1 LLPHSGALFEVHLV
15 LRSILAIIVT
25 LFLGHVSI
33 VAQEAIRYDDEAE
46 KIFLE
51 GVQRFESNNFDGA
64 NEDFAKIIAQYPSS
78 QRASAAYLMEA
89 KSLFHLRRYDES
101 VQLLTSFLEAN
112 PQSRYLADAHF
123 TLGLDYYVARRYEP
137 AAGEFLKVLDL
148 TKEETLVRETRPLL
162 ETICSEHLDAL
173 AIDRL
178 YGFAVSPE
186 ARFLLAFKLSE
197 KYISAGRPEQ
207 IRDLL
212 GPLVSQYPNS
222 VYAARAGE
230 LLRLFGNEPMVKIGA
245 VLPLFLDSKEQSVKE
260 IGAEMLQGIQ
270 YAIDEGRTKLG
281 VWIDLKYLDSEADSI
296 KAMERVR
303 TLSED
308 REVVAIIGPVYSAE
322 VNASARMADEKGV
335 PLVSPTANANG
346 LASLGP
352 YIFQA
357 NPDFDIRGRA
367 AARYAMRNLG
377 LQTFAVLAPSDSYGK
392 LMAESFL
399 AEVARLGG
407 KVVGTEWYQRG
418 ATDLQEQF
426 MAIRK
431 AARSE
436 EAEPVI
442 SFAGNVAP
450 TEIAKF
456 LESGVP
462 RRLLDSLLTHQA
474 KIGVSELLGSNGEH
488 LADSLGIATVKDLLE
503 PDSLDYP
510 ITTIDGF
517 YLPIADP
524 EDIGILSSQLVYYN
538 FKTHILGTGDW
549 YNPVELDAN
558 RRYLDGIIFDSDTYV
573 DPSDSSYTKFFDG
586 FYESTNA
593 RPTKNTLFGY
603 DTAELL
609 VSVISKGAV
618 TREEIRLAL
627 GQVKDFKA
635 LHSLISFNQQRVNS
649 ALNLLRYRGGEVKK
663 LDDVIVRD
671 E

>member
-1 LLPHSGALFEVHLV
+1 VLPFSGRHFEIHIV
-15 LRSILAIIVT
+15 LRSILAILVT
-25 LFLGHVSI
+25 LFIGRVFV
-33 VAQEAIRYDDEAE
+33 VAQEVGRYSDEAE

-51 GVQRFESNNFDGA
+51 GVQRFESNDFDGA
-64 NEDFAKIIAQYPSS
+64 NEDFAKVVSQYSFS

-123 TLGLDYYVARRYEP
+123 TLGLDYYLARRYEP

-148 TKEETLVRETRPLL
+148 RKEETLVNEAQPLL
-162 ETICSEHLDAL
+162 ESVCSEHLDAV
-173 AIDRL
+173 AVKRL
-178 YGFAVSPE
+178 YLTAVSPE
-186 ARFLLAFKLSE
+186 AKFLLSFKLSE

-207 IRDLL
+207 VRDVL
-212 GPLVSQYPNS
+212 GPLVTEYPAS
-222 VYAARAGE
+222 VYAARARE
-230 LLRLFGNEPMVKIGA
+230 LLRLFGKETTVKIGA
-245 VLPLFLDSKEQSVKE
+245 VLPLFLDSKEPSAKE
-260 IGAEMLQGIQ
+260 IGVEMLQGIQ
-270 YAIDEGRTKLG
+270 YAIDEARTKSG
-281 VWIDLKYLDSEADSI
+281 VWIDLKHLDSEADSA
-296 KAMERVR
+296 KAMEAVR
-303 TLSED
+303 TLCDD
-308 REVVAIIGPVYSAE
+308 RDVVAIIGPVYSAE
-322 VNASARMADEKGV
+322 VNASARVADEKGV

-357 NPDFDIRGRA
+357 NPDFDLRGRA
-367 AARYAMRNLG
+367 SARYAMQHLG
-377 LQTFAVLAPSDSYGK
+377 LRTFAVLAPSDSYGK

-407 KVVGTEWYQRG
+407 TIIGTEWYQRG
-418 ATDLQEQF
+418 TTDLQDQF

-431 AARSE
+431 AARIE

-450 TEIAKF
+450 AEIAKF

-488 LADSLGIATVKDLLE
+488 IADSLGIATVKDLLE

-549 YNPVELDAN
+549 YDPVELDAN

-573 DPSDSSYTKFFDG
+573 DASDSSYTKFFDG

-603 DTAELL
+603 DTAKLL
-609 VSVISKGAV
+609 ISVISRGAV
-618 TREEIRLAL
+618 TREEIKSAL
-627 GQVKDFKA
+627 GQVRDFKG
-635 LHSLISFNQQRVNS
+635 LHSLISFNRGRVNS
-649 ALNLLRYRGGEVKK
+649 ALNVLRYQGGEVKK

>member
-1 LLPHSGALFEVHLV
+1 
-15 LRSILAIIVT
+15 
-25 LFLGHVSI
+25 
-33 VAQEAIRYDDEAE
+33 
-46 KIFLE
+46 
-51 GVQRFESNNFDGA
+51 
-64 NEDFAKIIAQYPSS
+64 
-78 QRASAAYLMEA
+78 
-89 KSLFHLRRYDES
+89 
-101 VQLLTSFLEAN
+101 
-112 PQSRYLADAHF
+112 
-123 TLGLDYYVARRYEP
+123 
-137 AAGEFLKVLDL
+137 
-148 TKEETLVRETRPLL
+148 
-162 ETICSEHLDAL
+162 
-173 AIDRL
+173 
-178 YGFAVSPE
+178 
-186 ARFLLAFKLSE
+186 
-197 KYISAGRPEQ
+197 
-207 IRDLL
+207 
-212 GPLVSQYPNS
+212 
-222 VYAARAGE
+222 
-230 LLRLFGNEPMVKIGA
+230 MVKIGA

-367 AARYAMRNLG
+367 AARYAMRSLG

-407 KVVGTEWYQRG
+407 KIVGTEWYQRG
-418 ATDLQEQF
+418 ATDLQDQF

-649 ALNLLRYRGGEVKK
+649 ALNLLRYKGGEVKK
-663 LDDVIVRD
+663 VDDVIVRD

>member
-1 LLPHSGALFEVHLV
+1 LEPLFEAHVVLRLIPAILVALFV
-15 LRSILAIIVT
+15 
-25 LFLGHVSI
+25 GHVSI
-33 VAQEAIRYDDEAE
+33 VAQEAVRYSDEAE

-51 GVQRFESNNFDGA
+51 GVQKFESNDFDGA
-64 NEDFAKIIAQYPSS
+64 NADFAKIIAQYPSS
-78 QRASAAYLMEA
+78 QRASASYLMEA
-89 KSLFHLRRYDES
+89 KTLFHLRRYDES
-101 VQLLTSFLEAN
+101 VQLLTSFLEAT

-148 TKEETLVRETRPLL
+148 TKEETLVGEARPLL
-162 ETICSEHLDAL
+162 EGICSDHLDVV
-173 AIDRL
+173 AINRL

-230 LLRLFGNEPMVKIGA
+230 LLRLFGNEPMVKIAA
-245 VLPLFLDSKEQSVKE
+245 VLPLFQDSKEPSVKE
-260 IGAEMLQGIQ
+260 IGGEMLQGIQ
-270 YAIDEGRTKLG
+270 YAIDEARRKSG
-281 VWIDLKYLDSEADSI
+281 VWIDLKYLDSEADST
-296 KAMERVR
+296 KAMDAVR

-308 REVVAIIGPVYSAE
+308 RDVAAIIGPVYSAE
-322 VNASARMADEKGV
+322 VNASARVADEKGV

-352 YIFQA
+352 SIFQA

-367 AARYAMRNLG
+367 SARYAMQHLG
-377 LQTFAVLAPSDSYGK
+377 LHTFAVLAPSDSYGK

-407 KVVGTEWYQRG
+407 KIIGTEWYQRG
-418 ATDLQEQF
+418 TTDLQDQF

-431 AARSE
+431 AARIE
-436 EAEPVI
+436 ESEPVV
-442 SFAGNVAP
+442 SFAGNFAP
-450 TEIAKF
+450 TEMTKF
-456 LESGVP
+456 LEAGVP

-474 KIGVSELLGSNGEH
+474 KIGVNELLGSNGEH
-488 LADSLGIATVKDLLE
+488 IADSLGIATTKDLLE

-538 FKTHILGTGDW
+538 FKSQVLGTGDW
-549 YNPVELDAN
+549 YDPVELDAN

-573 DPSDSSYTKFFDG
+573 NPSDSSYTKFFDG

-609 VSVISKGAV
+609 ISVISKGAV
-618 TREEIRLAL
+618 TREEIKSAL
-627 GQVKDFKA
+627 GRVRDFKG

-649 ALNLLRYRGGEVKK
+649 ALNALRYKGGEVKK